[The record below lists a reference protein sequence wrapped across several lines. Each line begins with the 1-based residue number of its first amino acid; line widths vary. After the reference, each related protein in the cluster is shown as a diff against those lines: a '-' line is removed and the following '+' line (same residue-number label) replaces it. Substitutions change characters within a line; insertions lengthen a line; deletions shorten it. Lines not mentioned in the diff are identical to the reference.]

1 MTIEVPTPSA
11 DLIAQIETATIE
23 TNEIATAAVA
33 SIRAKFSAYAKHN
46 GWIKTGWESQCD
58 SNFRWSLDA
67 YYRAHGATV
76 RTRGLLCSDDFG
88 TENARG
94 DQNRG
99 SFTGSRLYLTNDG
112 EWLQITRDGSWS
124 RWQGEGEGW
133 ACGDVDWDENP
144 DESERYESIPARDCA
159 GSVMLLSDEEVA
171 RQYKLESLLEELG
184 KTMTTLCEKLPERYG
199 KLKARAELAQR
210 IIDGLKA

>member
-11 DLIAQIETATIE
+11 DLISQIETATIE
-23 TNEIATAAVA
+23 TTEIATAAVA
-33 SIRAKFSAYAKHN
+33 SIRAKFSVYAKHN

-58 SNFRWSLDA
+58 SNSRWSRDA
-67 YYRAHGATV
+67 YYRAHGTTV
-76 RTRGLLCSDDFG
+76 RTRGLLCSDDFD

-99 SFTGSRLYLTNDG
+99 SFTGSRLYLTSDG

-133 ACGDVDWDENP
+133 ACGDVDWDEGAE
-144 DESERYESIPARDCA
+144 ESERYESEESGYNGA
-159 GSVMLLSDEEVA
+159 VMLLSDDEVA

-210 IIDGLKA
+210 TVEALKA